1 MITNLKKY
9 IIFINIIIFLILPYN
24 LANVENEGYNYNVF
38 LSILIICISFSIFTI
53 FFFYFLIKIFK
64 NFNIN
69 IYKYIEIFIKFSLL
83 WFFIIGIF
91 FPVTGEHDAFLNLN
105 VSIKGKYIILSK
117 FFLVIIL
124 FYFFEKYKASKFIFK
139 FIIIYIIINLLLI
152 TSKIDFNFDTE
163 KLEASKINKFGNK
176 NLIVLS
182 FDGISDVK
190 MFDEIQNNRELKR
203 NLKDFIFFKDVV
215 SAGPFTKA
223 SLNAEI
229 TGNLENFNNPEL
241 NFDNILN
248 DKNLDVS
255 VYNTYYHLVS
265 DKKNTLQE
273 GEYKN
278 YSNNYEL
285 NKFLKIYFLGSVGR
299 WGTYLSIPI
308 VEKIFYKDYYKK
320 FTNIIS
326 FNKINQIDPFKKI
339 DTPSQIGLFEFDL
352 IFNEINLDKNL
363 ENVIRMFHFSFSH
376 WPVNVNENCEEVE
389 FLENA
394 DSNDHESIVIKCISQ
409 KIITFLSLIKKNKI
423 YNNSMIVIKSDHG
436 KPNYVEL
443 IYNKSFIETFTTKTY
458 NNYYSNYP
466 YNLKIN
472 DSFYWGYG
480 RYKPFLMIKNSNTIN
495 EELKTSDKQVFIHD
509 LSATYC
515 NFFYNK
521 NRCTKY
527 NRNNLIENENLF
539 KSYNYDI
546 ILPINKYSFQN
557 LNHFEIDKIKNTK
570 PLLDFLLEK
579 KFILNDK

>member
-1 MITNLKKY
+1 MITNLKKN
-9 IIFINIIIFLILPYN
+9 IIFINIIIFLILPFN
-24 LANVENEGYNYNVF
+24 LAIFENEGYNYNIF
-38 LSILIICISFSIFTI
+38 LSILIICISFSILTI

-105 VSIKGKYIILSK
+105 ASIKGKYIILSK

-190 MFDEIQNNRELKR
+190 MFDEIQNNHELKK
-203 NLKDFIFFKDVV
+203 NLKDFIFFKDVI
-215 SAGPFTKA
+215 SGGPFTKP
-223 SLNAEI
+223 SINAEI

-248 DKNLDVS
+248 DKSLDVS
-255 VYNTYYHLVS
+255 VYNTYFHLVS
-265 DKKNTLQE
+265 NKKNILQI
-273 GEYKN
+273 GKYKN
-278 YSNNYEL
+278 YSNNYKL
-285 NKFLKIYFLGSVGR
+285 NKFLTTYFLGSVGR

-308 VEKIFYKDYYKK
+308 VKTVFYNKYYKK
-320 FTNIIS
+320 FSNIIS

-339 DTPSQIGLFEFDL
+339 DTPAKIDLFEFDL
-352 IFNEINLDKNL
+352 IFNEISFDKNL
-363 ENVIRMFHFSFSH
+363 ENVVRMYHFTFSH
-376 WPVNVNENCEEVE
+376 WPININENCEEVKSIE
-389 FLENA
+389 KVNSNYQEN
-394 DSNDHESIVIKCISQ
+394 IMIKCISQ
-409 KIITFLSLIKKNKI
+409 KIIKFLNLIKKNKI

-443 IYNKSFIETFTTKTY
+443 IYNKSFIDTLKIKKY
-458 NNYYSNYP
+458 NNYYSTYP

-495 EELKTSDKQVFIHD
+495 EELRTSDKQVFIHD

-521 NRCTKY
+521 NRCAKY

-546 ILPINKYSFQN
+546 MLPTKKYSFQN
-557 LNHFEIDKIKNTK
+557 LKHFEIDKIKNTK

>member
-1 MITNLKKY
+1 M
-9 IIFINIIIFLILPYN
+9 
-24 LANVENEGYNYNVF
+24 
-38 LSILIICISFSIFTI
+38 
-53 FFFYFLIKIFK
+53 
-64 NFNIN
+64 
-69 IYKYIEIFIKFSLL
+69 
-83 WFFIIGIF
+83 
-91 FPVTGEHDAFLNLN
+91 
-105 VSIKGKYIILSK
+105 
-117 FFLVIIL
+117 
-124 FYFFEKYKASKFIFK
+124 
-139 FIIIYIIINLLLI
+139 
-152 TSKIDFNFDTE
+152 
-163 KLEASKINKFGNK
+163 
-176 NLIVLS
+176 
-182 FDGISDVK
+182 
-190 MFDEIQNNRELKR
+190 
-203 NLKDFIFFKDVV
+203 
-215 SAGPFTKA
+215 
-223 SLNAEI
+223 
-229 TGNLENFNNPEL
+229 
-241 NFDNILN
+241 
-248 DKNLDVS
+248 
-255 VYNTYYHLVS
+255 
-265 DKKNTLQE
+265 
-273 GEYKN
+273 
-278 YSNNYEL
+278 
-285 NKFLKIYFLGSVGR
+285 
-299 WGTYLSIPI
+299 SIPI

-363 ENVIRMFHFSFSH
+363 ENVIRMFHFTFSH

-546 ILPINKYSFQN
+546 MLPINKYSFQN

-570 PLLDFLLEK
+570 PLFDFLLEK